1 VGKRKKPDLSTV
13 IPDLVVYDYSAKR
26 PSGKFEDLAQFAE
39 AKISGKPLG
48 KTVYLSIGYHARK
61 NLLSI
66 TFKKAKSGEWL
77 HVKVRVRQGVEYPQS
92 LTVPTSTTSV
102 GDKVAQVLMG
112 ERFIYNEERVLFE
125 NEQAV
130 AAFGAGNGMFW
141 ALRTLKKIEGRL
153 ARTTRNVHG
162 IEWEREFRIWQAKG
176 KDLASVE
183 PENIIGKRL
192 MEVLAAG

>member
-1 VGKRKKPDLSTV
+1 MGKRKRPDPSIV
-13 IPDLVVYDYSAKR
+13 IPDLVAFDYSAKR
-26 PSGKFEDLAQFAE
+26 PNGKFEDLAQFAE
-39 AKISGKPLG
+39 AKIPGKNLG

-77 HVKVRVRQGVEYPQS
+77 HVKVRVRQGLTYPQS

-112 ERFIYNEERVLFE
+112 ERFIYNTAKVTFD
-125 NEQAV
+125 NEQEVLAY
-130 AAFGAGNGMFW
+130 GTGNGMFW

-162 IEWEREFRIWQAKG
+162 IEWEREFRLWQAKG
-176 KDLASVE
+176 KDPAAVE
-183 PENIIGKRL
+183 PEKIIGKT
-192 MEVLAAG
+192 LAAVFAAG